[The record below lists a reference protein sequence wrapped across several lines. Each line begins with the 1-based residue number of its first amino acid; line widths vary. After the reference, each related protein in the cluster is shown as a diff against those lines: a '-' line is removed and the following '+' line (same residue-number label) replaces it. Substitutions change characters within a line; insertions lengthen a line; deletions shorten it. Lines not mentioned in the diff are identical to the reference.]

1 MFSFDDKEICRQK
14 KFTLFKN
21 LMISDKI
28 VCIIIMKDFLNFKVI
43 ITRDEDG
50 VYVASCPAIPGCHSQ
65 GDTLEDAEKNIK
77 EARQYRDLIDFGQD
91 KYSDFISLTNVTVP
105 HQ

>member
-1 MFSFDDKEICRQK
+1 
-14 KFTLFKN
+14 
-21 LMISDKI
+21 MISDKI

-77 EARQYRDLIDFGQD
+77 EAIKLCLKVAKEDRQYRDLIDFGQD